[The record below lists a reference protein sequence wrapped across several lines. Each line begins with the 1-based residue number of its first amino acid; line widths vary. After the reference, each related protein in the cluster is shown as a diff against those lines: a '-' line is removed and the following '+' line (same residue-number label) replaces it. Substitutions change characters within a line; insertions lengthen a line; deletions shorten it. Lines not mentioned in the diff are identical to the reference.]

1 MTVNVGDVAVERATV
16 EGLRRSLG
24 AHLAVY
30 RRAAGVSQPELGRA
44 IGRTRSMV
52 SRVEHGT
59 RAMPEAL
66 WKIIDEVCRAEGALV
81 AEHHM
86 LADAERDYRARC
98 RTHRRQARQGVAQ
111 AQVDALHASPPSL
124 LGGGGSGGDVWS
136 KMAGV
141 DGELAKELMAVV
153 TKLVQSVGRREAM
166 RLVGCVLAAVGL
178 SGLDA
183 DECTRVVQAW
193 EAPRRVDAQV
203 VENLSVT
210 LAQCKRLEDKLGPRE
225 VLDTVVAQHGLA
237 RRLLVGCPEQ
247 WRKPLI
253 VVDSSIASA
262 IGGYLINMGHP
273 QEATRYFQRARKAGH
288 DAGNP
293 VCAAYA
299 AANASLAAFVRRDTC
314 AAVDMA
320 AVARSLAARTDDM
333 RLKALAEQMA
343 AAAYALDGQYGPCM
357 AASARAHDMLT
368 HATVGAAD
376 SPAYYMHHGTVD
388 SQRSLFLCLLGKPK
402 QALEAASSASAR
414 FDRTYV
420 GSYAHC
426 QVRLGNALVL
436 SSEIDEAARVLG
448 DAASHASLSP
458 RLTQELHAARA
469 SDATVG
475 GYPCCESIGCST

>member
-86 LADAERDYRARC
+86 LADAERDYRARY

-420 GSYAHC
+420 GSYAHSLRTAPH
-426 QVRLGNALVL
+426 QRHVWGLPPRWAG
-436 SSEIDEAARVLG
+436 EAG
-448 DAASHASLSP
+448 
-458 RLTQELHAARA
+458 
-469 SDATVG
+469 
-475 GYPCCESIGCST
+475 